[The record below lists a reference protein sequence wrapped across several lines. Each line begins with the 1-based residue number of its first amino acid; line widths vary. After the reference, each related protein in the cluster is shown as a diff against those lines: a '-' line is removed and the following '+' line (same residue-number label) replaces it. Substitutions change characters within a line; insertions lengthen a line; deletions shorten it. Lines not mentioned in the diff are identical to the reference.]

1 MSEFLSFRLSDS
13 FVEQYANKSIPWG
26 FNIHEGLSLGDTEIL
41 KKVSRWRIYALYR
54 GRKNWRWSLSKHV
67 QAELD
72 LLLDNCNSSM

>member
-1 MSEFLSFRLSDS
+1 MNEVAAA
-13 FVEQYANKSIPWG
+13 VEMPEEVITKAL
-26 FNIHEGLSLGDTEIL
+26 EAGDTEIL